1 MGIELN
7 NLYLR
12 DEAQEWV
19 PFKDW
24 DMSKIINENADA
36 EDEITVGEFFNNAS
50 PMNNYLP
57 LSGGTLTGPVKSS
70 NNNITKDNVPV
81 SDIYTSNYIVSDSN
95 DEQIGY
101 VGAYQSTGGA
111 EGINIGTSR
120 IIDGNS
126 EYNSINIGIS
136 PNGAKIVHFSDAD
149 TKAAWQN
156 ALNVPTAASTVKP
169 VATAAV
175 TGTATTYARE
185 DHVHNITDT
194 TITAALGF
202 TPFNSA
208 STLDITHGGT
218 GLTAAPSMLVNL
230 GSTAAASVLTA
241 SPRPGITGTLTVS
254 HGGTGIT
261 AVSATNAV
269 VIGNSS
275 STTGAMQTVAAAN
288 GAFYSTG
295 ANVKPIFGTLP
306 IKQGGTG
313 KTTATEAWTNLGGGS
328 IGKLNTVSAANIS
341 SVSASVITGT
351 LGITHG
357 GTGKTTATEAWT
369 YLGGGSIGKLNT
381 VSATNISS
389 VSASVITGTLGTDRI
404 PNLDA
409 SKITTGIF
417 AADRIPMNGPYFCGS
432 AAGSPKYIKG
442 AKQEGANPYYT
453 HPDGTGWSV
462 ENIYCNG
469 VLIRHAFGIIRWT
482 GLAINHSYAA
492 NYTSD
497 LLHSPL
503 PMGARY
509 ILSIQYGLCLGG
521 STAWGFFG
529 GPAGQASSWQGDPN
543 STIYDLPYYIMTSL
557 GVSQSSATAYL
568 PVSVYFI
575 SV

>member
-70 NNNITKDNVPV
+70 NNNITKDNIPI

-95 DEQIGY
+95 DDQIGY

-120 IIDGNS
+120 IINGS
-126 EYNSINIGIS
+126 PEYNSINIGIS
-136 PNGAKIVHFSDAD
+136 SNGAKTVHFYDAD

-169 VATAAV
+169 IATTAV

-218 GLTAAPSMLVNL
+218 SLTAAPSMLTDL
-230 GSTAAASVLTA
+230 GSTAAKSILTA

-254 HGGTGIT
+254 HGGTGLTAAPSMLVNLASTATASVFTASPRPGIT
-261 AVSATNAV
+261 
-269 VIGNSS
+269 
-275 STTGAMQTVAAAN
+275 
-288 GAFYSTG
+288 
-295 ANVKPIFGTLP
+295 GTLGVAH
-306 IKQGGTG
+306 GGTG
-313 KTTATEAWTNLGGGS
+313 KTTAAEAWTNLGGGS

-351 LGITHG
+351 LGVAHG
-357 GTGKTTATEAWT
+357 GTGVTSVAANKVFA
-369 YLGGGSIGKLNT
+369 GPGS
-381 VSATNISS
+381 
-389 VSASVITGTLGTDRI
+389 
-404 PNLDA
+404 
-409 SKITTGIF
+409 
-417 AADRIPMNGPYFCGS
+417 GS
-432 AAGSPKYIKG
+432 AAAPTFRSLASTDLPSIPTEKIQCKVLWSSNAPGKNSGSFSNLSLPSGNHRVAFYFAVRPHKS
-442 AKQEGANPYYT
+442 
-453 HPDGTGWSV
+453 DGTIDST
-462 ENIYCNG
+462 
-469 VLIRHAFGIIRWT
+469 A
-482 GLAINHSYAA
+482 
-492 NYTSD
+492 
-497 LLHSPL
+497 
-503 PMGARY
+503 GARFGCTWVY
-509 ILSIQYGLCLGG
+509 TDFNGYMPDISLSLPWSFGTAGLVYYLVKLESYQTDGDTHG
-521 STAWGFFG
+521 LRIKDNHTYSLAPSGIVKADSTGEV
-529 GPAGQASSWQGDPN
+529 
-543 STIYDLPYYIMTSL
+543 YIMRIEDW
-557 GVSQSSATAYL
+557 GN
-568 PVSVYFI
+568 
-575 SV
+575 